1 MKKGN
6 YIVSC
11 ICIILAIFII
21 SVASTYPESKNGVP
35 GPGVFPILKAVI
47 LFLSALSLSI
57 STSINKADD
66 ISIKLNNK
74 DTYRSYI
81 TMGILIFY
89 MILLPMVEMIL
100 MNTILLSGLFIW
112 FNRKS
117 YIQYV
122 LLASMISIG
131 VYLLFSKILF
141 VPLDFGLLVF

>member
-11 ICIILAIFII
+11 ICIILAIFIV
-21 SVASTYPESKNGVP
+21 SMASTYPASKDGVP
-35 GPGVFPILKAVI
+35 GPGVFPILIAI
-47 LFLSALSLSI
+47 LLFLSALSLII
-57 STSINKADD
+57 STSVDKTDD
-66 ISIKLNNK
+66 VSIKLNDK
-74 DTYRSYI
+74 DTHRSYI

-89 MILLPMVEMIL
+89 IILLPMVGMLL
-100 MNTILLSGLFIW
+100 MNIIMLSGLFIW

-117 YIQYV
+117 YVQYI
-122 LLASMISIG
+122 LLASVISIG